1 MNNNLLL
8 IEVITLL
15 SITGLALMPVFI
27 KQITQKMKKASN

>member
-15 SITGLALMPVFI
+15 SITGLALMPSLL
-27 KQITQKMKKASN
+27 KQASQILKKAS